1 MAINLKVEK
10 ALNDQIK
17 WELYS
22 SYLYLSMSSWY
33 ESIGLRGFANWQ
45 RIQAMEERDHALK
58 IYDYVISRGGRII
71 LQSIEAPQSEWKSPL
86 AAFCHSLSHEQHVTL
101 MINDLVNLAIEE
113 KEHATNNMLQWFI
126 DEQIEEEADAGEI
139 VDKLKLIEKDGGSG
153 MLYMLDKELGMRIY
167 TPLAPATGP
176 GQQ

>member
-1 MAINLKVEK
+1 
-10 ALNDQIK
+10 
-17 WELYS
+17 
-22 SYLYLSMSSWY
+22 
-33 ESIGLRGFANWQ
+33 
-45 RIQAMEERDHALK
+45 
-58 IYDYVISRGGRII
+58 
-71 LQSIEAPQSEWKSPL
+71 
-86 AAFCHSLSHEQHVTL
+86 
-101 MINDLVNLAIEE
+101 
-113 KEHATNNMLQWFI
+113 MLQWFI